1 MSPRPKS
8 VAKKSIPAKTTSSK
22 LVRTISAA
30 TAAMSRGYAVE
41 GLRAPGDR
49 AAKFDLRNANNPWE
63 KRRSIGRGLRAGIP
77 RESHADTKPAANRP
91 DPLDLLT
98 VSNVGRQ
105 EHLIPLRMGRMAASP
120 FTFLRGAAC
129 VMAWD
134 LSRTPISGIHV
145 IMCGDS
151 HINNFGLYGTPQRD
165 VIFDLNDFDEATV
178 GPWEWDL
185 KRLVASVNV
194 AGRENGLKKKE
205 RADAV
210 MRAVEGYRF
219 NITRLQNMG
228 VLDVWYLHAYPDR
241 KSPLVQM
248 DAKTSAVIAKCVAK
262 ARQQTNATLLTK
274 ISERGVSGGWRL
286 REDPPVLTH
295 VDQETG
301 EKIIDGLNE
310 YAESLPLERRYMLS
324 RYHVVDV
331 GHRIV
336 GVGSVGTRAYLALL
350 FGNSDDDP
358 LFLQVK
364 ECVSPA
370 HAPYVPPLP
379 EQYREHEG
387 RRVVV
392 GQRALQA
399 SSDIMLGTTTID
411 GRPYFVRQ
419 MKNMKASI
427 PVEWLTGESFNFYA
441 WACGTLLARAHARA
455 GDAAAI
461 AGYCGGSPVLDRA
474 LAAWAEAY
482 GDQTE
487 QDHDRLVKAIKSGK
501 IKATMGV

>member
-1 MSPRPKS
+1 
-8 VAKKSIPAKTTSSK
+8 
-22 LVRTISAA
+22 
-30 TAAMSRGYAVE
+30 
-41 GLRAPGDR
+41 LRVP
-49 AAKFDLRNANNPWE
+49 NNRWE
-63 KRRSIGRGLRAGIP
+63 KRRDIGKALRDRTP
-77 RESHADTKPAANRP
+77 LESHAEYKPAANRP
-91 DPLDLLT
+91 DPLELMAA
-98 VSNVGRQ
+98 SNVGRQ
-105 EHLIPLRMGRMAASP
+105 EHLVPMRMGRMAASP
-120 FTFLRGAAC
+120 FAFLRGSAC
-129 VMAWD
+129 VMACD
-134 LSRTPISGIHV
+134 LSKSPTSGISV
-145 IMCGDS
+145 IMCGDA

-165 VIFDLNDFDEATV
+165 VIFDLNDFDEVTV

-194 AGRENGLKKKE
+194 AARENGLNRKE

-210 MRAVEGYRF
+210 MRTVEGYRF
-219 NITRLQNMG
+219 NAGRLQNMG

-241 KSPLVQM
+241 KHPLFEM
-248 DAKTSAVIAKCVAK
+248 DPKSSAIIAKCVAK
-262 ARQQTNATLLTK
+262 AKRQTNATLLVK

-286 REDPPVLTH
+286 KEDPPVLTH
-295 VDQETG
+295 VDEATR

-331 GHRIV
+331 AHRVV

-358 LFLQVK
+358 LFLQIK
-364 ECVSPA
+364 ECASPA
-370 HAPYVPPLP
+370 HAPYLPPLP
-379 EQYREHEG
+379 EEYRKHEG
-387 RRVVV
+387 KRVVV

-399 SSDIMLGTTTID
+399 SSDIMLGITRVD

-419 MKNMKASI
+419 MKNMKASV

-461 AGYCGGSPVLDRA
+461 AGYCGSTPVLDKA
-474 LAAWAEAY
+474 LATWAEAY

-487 QDHDRLVKAIKSGK
+487 QDYDKLVKAIKSGK
-501 IKATMGV
+501 VKAIMGV